1 MSIFLAESVEQVVH
15 RAQGIP
21 SEHQI
26 VTCAERCQEN
36 NRGVP
41 RSLSVS
47 NQRRRLK
54 SIHTWH
60 LDIEEN
66 HKILIEHISSFC
78 T

>member
-1 MSIFLAESVEQVVH
+1 MSIFLAESFEQVVH

-36 NRGVP
+36 NQCRD
-41 RSLSVS
+41 RSVS

-66 HKILIEHISSFC
+66 QQNPD
-78 T
+78 